1 MVMENISGQ
10 MEARIREILSTESG
24 MDMEFGQIKN
34 KLRYFPAVIEWIKN
48 RDLEFTNGL
57 ENKFIRVNLD
67 KILDK
72 DLVVSIR

>member
-1 MVMENISGQ
+1 MAMENISGQ

-57 ENKFIRVNLD
+57 ENKFIRANLD